1 MTDNRKK
8 RKAGNVIRTVI
19 LLAAMVVFCFSAYK
33 LVDIYLGYKQGS
45 DEYSAL
51 GKYAALE
58 DQQEPEIKDEPE
70 ETSGNDS
77 SGDGVVLDTE
87 ISGTETASTAEKEGE
102 DFIYETETEEDA
114 KTGETIVQKKK
125 LYYMKNPVDFTALHG
140 INDDIVGWLKVGALD
155 ISYPVTQAS
164 DNDYYLHLTFEL
176 VQNAAGCIFVD
187 YQNRPDFQDDNTI
200 VYGHNMKDGSMF
212 GTLKNFVQDGVYES
226 DPYFWIYTPERI
238 YKYEIFNC
246 STVGAVSNTYT
257 LEFGSR
263 KEFQN
268 YLDKALMQSQVDSS
282 KVKVKSSDKIVTLS
296 TCTGDEETRFVVQG
310 KLVRTYASR

>member
-33 LVDIYLGYKQGS
+33 LVDIYMGYKQGS

-125 LYYMKNPVDFTALHG
+125 LYYMKNPVDFMALQG

-176 VQNAAGCIFVD
+176 VQNAAGGIFVD

-200 VYGHNMKDGSMF
+200 IYGHNMKDGSMF

>member
-1 MTDNRKK
+1 M
-8 RKAGNVIRTVI
+8 
-19 LLAAMVVFCFSAYK
+19 LAAMVVFCFSAYK
-33 LVDIYLGYKQGS
+33 LVDIYMGYKQGS

-125 LYYMKNPVDFTALHG
+125 LYYMKNPVDFTALQG

-200 VYGHNMKDGSMF
+200 IYGHNMKDGSMF
-212 GTLKNFVQDGVYES
+212 GTLKNFAQDGVYES

>member
-33 LVDIYLGYKQGS
+33 LVDIYMGYKQGS
-45 DEYSAL
+45 DEYSAI

-125 LYYMKNPVDFTALHG
+125 LYYMKNPVDFMALQG

-200 VYGHNMKDGSMF
+200 IYGHNMKDGSMF

-310 KLVRTYASR
+310 KLVRNYASR

>member
-58 DQQEPEIKDEPE
+58 DQKEPEIKDEPE

-87 ISGTETASTAEKEGE
+87 ISGTEIASTAEKEGE

-125 LYYMKNPVDFTALHG
+125 LYYMKNPVDFTALQG

>member
-1 MTDNRKK
+1 M
-8 RKAGNVIRTVI
+8 
-19 LLAAMVVFCFSAYK
+19 LAAMVVFCFSAYK

-58 DQQEPEIKDEPE
+58 DQQEPVVKDEPE
-70 ETSGNDS
+70 ETSGDAA

-87 ISGTETASTAEKEGE
+87 TSGAEAASTAEKEGK

-114 KTGETIVQKKK
+114 KTGETNVQKKK
-125 LYYMKNPVDFTALHG
+125 LYYMKNPVDFTALQG
-140 INDDIVGWLKVGALD
+140 INDDIIGWLKVGALD
-155 ISYPVTQAS
+155 ISYPVTQAQ

-187 YQNRPDFQDDNTI
+187 YQNRQDFQDDNTI

-263 KEFQN
+263 KEFQD

>member
-87 ISGTETASTAEKEGE
+87 ISGTETASTAEKESE

-125 LYYMKNPVDFTALHG
+125 LYYMKNPVDFTALQG

-155 ISYPVTQAS
+155 ISYPVTQAL

-200 VYGHNMKDGSMF
+200 IYGHNMKDGSMF

>member
-51 GKYAALE
+51 GKYVALE

-125 LYYMKNPVDFTALHG
+125 LYYMKNPVDFMALQG

-187 YQNRPDFQDDNTI
+187 CQNRPDFQDDNTI
-200 VYGHNMKDGSMF
+200 IYGHNMKDGSMF

-238 YKYEIFNC
+238 YKFEIFNC
-246 STVGAVSNTYT
+246 STVGAVSNTYP

>member
-1 MTDNRKK
+1 M
-8 RKAGNVIRTVI
+8 
-19 LLAAMVVFCFSAYK
+19 LAAMVVFCFSAYK
-33 LVDIYLGYKQGS
+33 LVDIYMGYKQGS

-125 LYYMKNPVDFTALHG
+125 LYYMKNPVDFMALQG

-200 VYGHNMKDGSMF
+200 IYGHNMKDGSMF
-212 GTLKNFVQDGVYES
+212 GTLKNFVQDGVCES
-226 DPYFWIYTPERI
+226 DTYFWIYTPERI
-238 YKYEIFNC
+238 YKYELFNC

>member
-70 ETSGNDS
+70 ETFGNDS

-125 LYYMKNPVDFTALHG
+125 LYYMKNPVDFTALQG

>member
-33 LVDIYLGYKQGS
+33 LVDIYMGYKQGS

-125 LYYMKNPVDFTALHG
+125 LYYMKNPVDFMALQG

-200 VYGHNMKDGSMF
+200 IYGHNMKDGSMF

-268 YLDKALMQSQVDSS
+268 YMDKALMQSQVDSS

>member
-33 LVDIYLGYKQGS
+33 LVDIYMGYKQGS

-125 LYYMKNPVDFTALHG
+125 LYYMKNPVDFMALQG

-200 VYGHNMKDGSMF
+200 IYGHNMKDGSMF

-226 DPYFWIYTPERI
+226 DQYFWIYTPERI

>member
-125 LYYMKNPVDFTALHG
+125 LYYMKNPVDFTALQG

-187 YQNRPDFQDDNTI
+187 
-200 VYGHNMKDGSMF
+200 
-212 GTLKNFVQDGVYES
+212 
-226 DPYFWIYTPERI
+226 
-238 YKYEIFNC
+238 
-246 STVGAVSNTYT
+246 
-257 LEFGSR
+257 
-263 KEFQN
+263 
-268 YLDKALMQSQVDSS
+268 
-282 KVKVKSSDKIVTLS
+282 
-296 TCTGDEETRFVVQG
+296 
-310 KLVRTYASR
+310 

>member
-125 LYYMKNPVDFTALHG
+125 LYYMKNPVDFMALQG

-200 VYGHNMKDGSMF
+200 IYGHNMKDGSMF

>member
-33 LVDIYLGYKQGS
+33 LVDIYMGYKQGS

-125 LYYMKNPVDFTALHG
+125 LYYMKNPVDFMALQG

-164 DNDYYLHLTFEL
+164 DNEYYLHLTFEL

-200 VYGHNMKDGSMF
+200 IYGHNMKDGSMF

>member
-33 LVDIYLGYKQGS
+33 LVDIYMGYKQGS

-125 LYYMKNPVDFTALHG
+125 LYYMKNSVDFTALQG

-200 VYGHNMKDGSMF
+200 IYGHNMKDGSMF

-296 TCTGDEETRFVVQG
+296 TCTGGEETRFVVQG

>member
-125 LYYMKNPVDFTALHG
+125 LYYMKNPVDFMALQG

-200 VYGHNMKDGSMF
+200 IYGHNMKDGSMF

-282 KVKVKSSDKIVTLS
+282 KVKVNSSDKIVTLS

>member
-45 DEYSAL
+45 DEYFAL

-58 DQQEPEIKDEPE
+58 DQKEPEIKDEPE

-87 ISGTETASTAEKEGE
+87 ISGTEIASTAEKEGE

-125 LYYMKNPVDFTALHG
+125 LYYMKNPVDFTALQG

>member
-125 LYYMKNPVDFTALHG
+125 LYYMKNPVDFMALQG

-200 VYGHNMKDGSMF
+200 IYGHNMKDGSMF
-212 GTLKNFVQDGVYES
+212 GTLKNFAQDGVYES

>member
-102 DFIYETETEEDA
+102 DFIFETETEEVA

-125 LYYMKNPVDFTALHG
+125 LYYMKNPVDFMALQG

-200 VYGHNMKDGSMF
+200 IYGHNMKDGSMI

>member
-1 MTDNRKK
+1 M
-8 RKAGNVIRTVI
+8 
-19 LLAAMVVFCFSAYK
+19 LAAMVVFCFSAYK
-33 LVDIYLGYKQGS
+33 LVDIYMGYKQGS

-102 DFIYETETEEDA
+102 DFIYETETEEDP

-125 LYYMKNPVDFTALHG
+125 LYYMKNPVDFMALQG

-200 VYGHNMKDGSMF
+200 IYGHNMKDGSMF

>member
-58 DQQEPEIKDEPE
+58 DQQEPVVKDEPE
-70 ETSGNDS
+70 ETSGDAV

-87 ISGTETASTAEKEGE
+87 TSGTEAASTAEKEGK

-125 LYYMKNPVDFTALHG
+125 LYYMKNPVDFTALQG
-140 INDDIVGWLKVGALD
+140 INDDIIGWLKVGALD
-155 ISYPVTQAS
+155 ISYPVTQAQ

-187 YQNRPDFQDDNTI
+187 YQNRQDFQDDNTI

-263 KEFQN
+263 KEFQD

>member
-125 LYYMKNPVDFTALHG
+125 LYYMKNPVDFMALQG

-176 VQNAAGCIFVD
+176 VQNTAGCIFVD

-200 VYGHNMKDGSMF
+200 IYGHNMKDGSMF

>member
-33 LVDIYLGYKQGS
+33 LVDIYMGYKQGS

-125 LYYMKNPVDFTALHG
+125 LYYMKNPVDFMALQG
-140 INDDIVGWLKVGALD
+140 INDDIVGWLKGGALD

-200 VYGHNMKDGSMF
+200 IYGHNMKDGSMF

>member
-125 LYYMKNPVDFTALHG
+125 LYYMKNPVDFMALQG

>member
-33 LVDIYLGYKQGS
+33 LVDIYMGYKQGS

-125 LYYMKNPVDFTALHG
+125 LYYMKNPVDFMALQG

-164 DNDYYLHLTFEL
+164 DNDYYLHLTVEL
-176 VQNAAGCIFVD
+176 VQNAAGGIFVD

-200 VYGHNMKDGSMF
+200 IYGHNMKDGSMF

>member
-33 LVDIYLGYKQGS
+33 LVDIYMGYKQGS

-125 LYYMKNPVDFTALHG
+125 LYYMKNPVDFMALQG

-200 VYGHNMKDGSMF
+200 IYGHNMKDGSMF

>member
-19 LLAAMVVFCFSAYK
+19 LLAGMVVFCFSAYK

-125 LYYMKNPVDFTALHG
+125 LYYMKNPVDFMALQG

-200 VYGHNMKDGSMF
+200 IYGHNMKDGSMF

>member
-33 LVDIYLGYKQGS
+33 LVDIYMGYKQGS

-125 LYYMKNPVDFTALHG
+125 LYYMKNPVDFTALQG

-200 VYGHNMKDGSMF
+200 IYGHNMKDGSMF
-212 GTLKNFVQDGVYES
+212 GTLKNFAQDGVYES

>member
-33 LVDIYLGYKQGS
+33 LVDIYMGYKQGS

-114 KTGETIVQKKK
+114 KTGETIVQTKK
-125 LYYMKNPVDFTALHG
+125 LYYMKNPVDFMALQG

-176 VQNAAGCIFVD
+176 LQNAAGCIFVD

-200 VYGHNMKDGSMF
+200 IYGHNMKDGSMF

>member
-1 MTDNRKK
+1 M
-8 RKAGNVIRTVI
+8 
-19 LLAAMVVFCFSAYK
+19 LAAMVVFCFSAYK

-58 DQQEPEIKDEPE
+58 DQKEPEIKDEPE

-87 ISGTETASTAEKEGE
+87 ISGTEIASTAEKEGE

-125 LYYMKNPVDFTALHG
+125 LYYMKNPVDFTALQG

>member
-8 RKAGNVIRTVI
+8 RKAGNVIRIVI

-125 LYYMKNPVDFTALHG
+125 LYYMKNPVDFTALQG

-176 VQNAAGCIFVD
+176 VQNTAGCIFVD

>member
-125 LYYMKNPVDFTALHG
+125 LYYMKNPVDFTALQG

-200 VYGHNMKDGSMF
+200 IYGHNMKDGSMF

>member
-58 DQQEPEIKDEPE
+58 DQQEPEVKDEPE
-70 ETSGNDS
+70 ETSGDDA
-77 SGDGVVLDTE
+77 SGDGVVL
-87 ISGTETASTAEKEGE
+87 GTETSETEAASTAEKEGE

-114 KTGETIVQKKK
+114 KTGETVVKKKK
-125 LYYMKNPVDFTALHG
+125 LYYMKNPVDFTALQG
-140 INDDIVGWLKVGALD
+140 INDDIIGWLKVGALD

-187 YQNRPDFQDDNTI
+187 SQNRPDFQDDNTI

-226 DPYFWIYTPERI
+226 DPYFWIYTPDRI

-263 KEFQN
+263 KEFQD

-310 KLVRTYASR
+310 KLVRTCASR

>member
-33 LVDIYLGYKQGS
+33 LVDIYMGYKQGS

-125 LYYMKNPVDFTALHG
+125 LYYMKYPVDFMALQG

-200 VYGHNMKDGSMF
+200 IYGHNMKDGSMF

>member
-125 LYYMKNPVDFTALHG
+125 LYYMKNPVDFTALQG

-176 VQNAAGCIFVD
+176 VQNTAGCIFVD

>member
-19 LLAAMVVFCFSAYK
+19 LLSAMVVFCFSAYK

-102 DFIYETETEEDA
+102 DFIYETETEEDS

-125 LYYMKNPVDFTALHG
+125 LYYMKNPVDFMALQG

-200 VYGHNMKDGSMF
+200 IYGHNMKDGSMF

>member
-1 MTDNRKK
+1 M
-8 RKAGNVIRTVI
+8 
-19 LLAAMVVFCFSAYK
+19 LAAMVVFCFSAYK

-51 GKYAALE
+51 GKYAVLE

-125 LYYMKNPVDFTALHG
+125 LYYMKNPVDFMALQG

-200 VYGHNMKDGSMF
+200 IYGHNMKDGSMF

>member
-8 RKAGNVIRTVI
+8 RKAGTVIRTVI

-33 LVDIYLGYKQGS
+33 LVDIYLGYKQGG

-51 GKYAALE
+51 GKYVTLE

-125 LYYMKNPVDFTALHG
+125 LYYMKNPVDFMALQG

-200 VYGHNMKDGSMF
+200 IYGHNMKDGSMF

>member
-125 LYYMKNPVDFTALHG
+125 LYYMKNPVDFTALQG

-200 VYGHNMKDGSMF
+200 IYGHNMKDGSMF
-212 GTLKNFVQDGVYES
+212 GTLKNFAQDGVYES